1 MGVQDDFVSVLRGVH
16 GSVLGYDLQESHLVG
31 CINVRNELSLISYG
45 QLNDN
50 RNECRFIT
58 VDDLQPSAR
67 AEVTEGLPTGSLDDA
82 ISQLRTLTT
91 QSLLPLC
98 APHAGNP
105 GVDCRRAA

>member
-1 MGVQDDFVSVLRGVH
+1 MPSTCVGGTPL
-16 GSVLGYDLQESHLVG
+16 VLGYDLQESHLVG
-31 CINVRNELSLISYG
+31 WINARNELSLISYG

-91 QSLLPLC
+91 QSLLPLW